1 MDINRKNEIRDYMD
15 KNPAYVKTIILAT
28 IRALLDMTIEVILQ
42 WKKENPN
49 ACEAD
54 CISQCNLQMATSTV
68 ESIIS
73 LAKGITWGQHQTILI
88 DTNACASLVRSLYE
102 RAFIYRN
109 IFITTDNLEER
120 DLLLYIWEIRGL
132 NNRLKLKNVPEQFNA
147 HKENDRQEV
156 FKLRK
161 RLYEM
166 VEKMDTTKSSR
177 EQISNAI
184 MKDTAQ
190 IKGFKFI
197 KEDGKIIKFENISLE
212 ESTKYFFDD
221 SSMRDTYTYLSLTS
235 HPSYL
240 GILQFG
246 IRYKNRNDE
255 NELIYIY
262 LSLTYH
268 LLSEITLDFCRA
280 TTNAQKFYDKLYPL
294 TERYIKKQCS
304 ILM

>member
-1 MDINRKNEIRDYMD
+1 MDIKRENEIRDYID
-15 KNPAYVKTIILAT
+15 KNPAHVKTIILTT

-42 WKKENPN
+42 WRKENPN

-68 ESIIS
+68 ESILS
-73 LAKGITWGQHQTILI
+73 LAKGIHWGQDQTILI

-132 NNRLKLKNVPEQFNA
+132 NNRLNLKNVPEQFNA
-147 HKENDRQEV
+147 HQENDRQEV

-161 RLYEM
+161 RLYEI
-166 VEKMDTTKSSR
+166 VGKMETTKDSR
-177 EQISNAI
+177 EQIANAI
-184 MKDTAQ
+184 NKDTAQ
-190 IKGFKFI
+190 IKGFRFI
-197 KEDGKIIKFENISLE
+197 KENGKIIKFENISLE

-240 GILQFG
+240 GLLQFG

-280 TTNAQKFYDKLYPL
+280 TTNAHKFFDKLYPL
-294 TERYIKKQCS
+294 TERYIKDNVQ
-304 ILM
+304 L

>member
-1 MDINRKNEIRDYMD
+1 MDINRENEIRDYID
-15 KNPAYVKTIILAT
+15 KNPEYVKTIILAR

-68 ESIIS
+68 ESILS
-73 LAKGITWGQHQTILI
+73 LAKGIHWGQYQTFLI

-109 IFITTDNLEER
+109 IFITTDNIEER

-132 NNRLKLKNVPEQFNA
+132 NNRLNLKNVPEQFNA

-156 FKLRK
+156 FRLRK

-166 VEKMDTTKSSR
+166 VEKMDTTKNSR
-177 EQISNAI
+177 EQIVYAI
-184 MKDTAQ
+184 NKNTAQ
-190 IKGFKFI
+190 IKGFRFI

-240 GILQFG
+240 GLLQFG

-262 LSLTYH
+262 LGLTYH
-268 LLSEITLDFCRA
+268 LLSEITLDFCKA
-280 TTNAQKFYDKLYPL
+280 TTNAHKFFDKLYPL
-294 TERYIKKQCS
+294 TERYIKDNMQ
-304 ILM
+304 L

>member
-68 ESIIS
+68 ESILS

-132 NNRLKLKNVPEQFNA
+132 NNRLNLKNVPEQFNA

-166 VEKMDTTKSSR
+166 V
-177 EQISNAI
+177 
-184 MKDTAQ
+184 
-190 IKGFKFI
+190 
-197 KEDGKIIKFENISLE
+197 
-212 ESTKYFFDD
+212 
-221 SSMRDTYTYLSLTS
+221 
-235 HPSYL
+235 
-240 GILQFG
+240 
-246 IRYKNRNDE
+246 
-255 NELIYIY
+255 
-262 LSLTYH
+262 
-268 LLSEITLDFCRA
+268 
-280 TTNAQKFYDKLYPL
+280 
-294 TERYIKKQCS
+294 
-304 ILM
+304 

>member
-1 MDINRKNEIRDYMD
+1 MYINRKNEIRDYMD

-54 CISQCNLQMATSTV
+54 CISQCNLQMAASTV
-68 ESIIS
+68 ESILS
-73 LAKGITWGQHQTILI
+73 LAKGIYWGQHRTILI

-109 IFITTDNLEER
+109 IFITTDNIEER

-132 NNRLKLKNVPEQFNA
+132 NNRLNLKNVPEQFNV
-147 HKENDRQEV
+147 HQENDRQEV

-166 VEKMDTTKSSR
+166 VGKMGTTKNSR
-177 EQISNAI
+177 EQIENAI
-184 MKDTAQ
+184 NKDTTQ
-190 IKGFKFI
+190 IKGFRFI

-221 SSMRDTYTYLSLTS
+221 SSMRDTYTYSSLTS

-240 GILQFG
+240 GLLQFG

-280 TTNAQKFYDKLYPL
+280 TTNAHKFFDKLYPL
-294 TERYIKKQCS
+294 TERYIKDNVQ
-304 ILM
+304 L